1 MSQTQHSAEITIIN
15 AETVRQYAR
24 GGLNAEDRAMVEE
37 ILLDDDRAREL
48 VESGAPTDNIEPL
61 FGLALEYAR
70 SAMESCGKS
79 VAYYEMLAQ
88 LGEPA
93 TVKEYAQSR
102 FGSRWAMLDDIRA
115 AIPPN
120 KRGLVEF
127 VHVQPSGANRSPTA
141 LIAAANEEDNRLLTQ
156 LSAAFRVVAPPLWK
170 ARIAKHITQIER
182 DKTKVAWLTSAFAQV
197 PV

>member
-70 SAMESCGKS
+70 SAWNHA
-79 VAYYEMLAQ
+79 V
-88 LGEPA
+88 
-93 TVKEYAQSR
+93 
-102 FGSRWAMLDDIRA
+102 
-115 AIPPN
+115 
-120 KRGLVEF
+120 
-127 VHVQPSGANRSPTA
+127 NR
-141 LIAAANEEDNRLLTQ
+141 
-156 LSAAFRVVAPPLWK
+156 
-170 ARIAKHITQIER
+170 
-182 DKTKVAWLTSAFAQV
+182 
-197 PV
+197 